1 MLYHGALQYPV
12 TGITTSFV
20 GCGSYVQPSLTGDK
34 KALFYFTAA
43 GTEKGGT
50 LVINGTNLTSSNVKS
65 VKLGNSKD
73 NVLDVT
79 STAGIGTNPN
89 PTATKLTF
97 PYTFKNESDYITSS
111 SGCWIEIVFSGTGPT
126 ITSISRS

>member
-1 MLYHGALQYPV
+1 MR
-12 TGITTSFV
+12 
-20 GCGSYVQPSLTGDK
+20 GDK
-34 KALFYFTAA
+34 KALFDFTAA

-50 LVINGTNLTSSNVKS
+50 LVINGTNLTSANVKS

-79 STAGIGTNPN
+79 STAGIGTNPTK
-89 PTATKLTF
+89 TASKLTF
-97 PYTFKNESDYITSS
+97 PYTFKNESDYINSTT
-111 SGCWIEIVFSGTGPT
+111 GCWIEITFSGTGPT